1 MEPEKLI
8 LEKEGRD
15 AMAILARLRDPDAAL
30 LYAFAASRPQGCT
43 QAEAAAALD
52 WDEGR
57 TDRAAQLLLVY
68 GLAARRH
75 LPPPRQETAFL
86 PQELSAAREGD
97 PAFAGLC
104 SYFERAQGRIL
115 NRRELETLLSVHES
129 LGLPPEV
136 MALVIGECA
145 RRGRLSARSVEKLAY
160 QWYDLGLDQYE
171 KAEEYLRRQALRE
184 DRYARVLTRFGIR
197 DHAPSPGERDYL
209 DRWFALGFSDEML
222 ALAYDRTILGAHRF
236 SWAYMNKIL
245 LDWSEKKLRTPED
258 VQNARRAPVSRPG
271 AVPAAPQESAESVIL
286 RRMQEKRQSRA
297 LELERRREALR
308 RASPEFV
315 QTERAIRLLASRMAR
330 SQGEAR
336 AALEPEY
343 RAALA
348 RQSTILSQ
356 QGKPADWLTD
366 KPDCPLCGD
375 RGYIGSQKCRCLAA
389 AIRAAEKSPAGV

>member
-75 LPPPRQETAFL
+75 LPPPREETSFL
-86 PQELSAAREGD
+86 PQELSAARERD

-171 KAEEYLRRQALRE
+171 KAEEYLRRQAVRE

-271 AVPAAPQESAESVIL
+271 AALWSWNAAGRPSAGPARSSSRPSGPSVSWPAAWPGPRGRPAPPWRRNTAPPWLGRAPSFPSWGSPPTGSPTSPTAPSAGTGATSAPRSAAVSPPPSVP
-286 RRMQEKRQSRA
+286 RKN
-297 LELERRREALR
+297 
-308 RASPEFV
+308 PPP
-315 QTERAIRLLASRMAR
+315 
-330 SQGEAR
+330 GCKH
-336 AALEPEY
+336 P
-343 RAALA
+343 
-348 RQSTILSQ
+348 
-356 QGKPADWLTD
+356 GKIAK
-366 KPDCPLCGD
+366 KPRKAPPFG
-375 RGYIGSQKCRCLAA
+375 GAF
-389 AIRAAEKSPAGV
+389 